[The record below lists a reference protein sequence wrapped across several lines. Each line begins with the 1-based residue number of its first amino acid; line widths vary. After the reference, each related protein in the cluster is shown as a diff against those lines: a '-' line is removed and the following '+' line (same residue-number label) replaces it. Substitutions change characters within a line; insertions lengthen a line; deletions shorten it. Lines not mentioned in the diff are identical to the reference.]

1 MEEAMPGPSKTVVV
15 LLDSLNRYTLGCHG
29 GTQFATAKLDRFSTR
44 VVRFT
49 DHYVGGSKVL

>member
-1 MEEAMPGPSKTVVV
+1 MPGLSKAVVV
-15 LLDSLNRYTLGCHG
+15 LLDSLNRHTLGCHG

-49 DHYVGGSKVL
+49 GHYVAGSKVL

>member
-1 MEEAMPGPSKTVVV
+1 LEEAMPGLSKAVVV
-15 LLDSLNRYTLGCHG
+15 LLDSLNRHTLGCHG

-49 DHYVGGSKVL
+49 GHYVAGSKVL